1 MEELEQE
8 KDAKLKEAGGG
19 GCQGMDEREVEELEQ
34 EKVEE

>member
-8 KDAKLKEAGGG
+8 KDAKLKEAGE